1 MEYYSKQV
9 WSLSTRIHIKIH
21 TQQGVNRDENFCLF
35 AFSLSSVNFL
45 FGCLK
50 ITVAEKANDQ
60 AIMVQLHWKGL
71 NHSDIVLKWS
81 PLRSS
86 NKPAEKEQ
94 KKLKMQGKLGRK
106 VLFFCQAS

>member
-1 MEYYSKQV
+1 MQYYSKQV
-9 WSLSTRIHIKIH
+9 RSLSTSMH
-21 TQQGVNRDENFCLF
+21 TETYTPQGVDRDENFCLF
-35 AFSLSSVNFL
+35 AFPLSGVNFL
-45 FGCLK
+45 FGCLR

-86 NKPAEKEQ
+86 NRPAEKEQ
-94 KKLKMQGKLGRK
+94 DKLKMP
-106 VLFFCQAS
+106 S